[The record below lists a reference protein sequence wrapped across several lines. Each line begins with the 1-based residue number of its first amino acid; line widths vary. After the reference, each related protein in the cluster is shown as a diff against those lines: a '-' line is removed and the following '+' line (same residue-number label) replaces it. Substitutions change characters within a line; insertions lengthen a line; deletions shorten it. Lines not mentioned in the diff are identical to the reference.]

1 MNLIILI
8 RRQKWSRTTS
18 SLRMLRPYWSKRT
31 HEIVTEWTIRSQ
43 SNDQLFFLLFFFF
56 LTDQASLHDCI
67 RFRGKFLLQVNIL
80 VMFLSTAHRK
90 YKQQTRHSSL
100 RGSLFM
106 WSRVVL
112 ALSDWVWATLNW
124 TRLVHRATSTSETP
138 LNWEFTSITELVRKN
153 LLAA

>member
-56 LTDQASLHDCI
+56 WQTKHHCMTASDL
-67 RFRGKFLLQVNIL
+67 GVNFYRKSIFL
-80 VMFLSTAHRK
+80 VMLLSTRK
-90 YKQQTRHSSL
+90 YKQRTRHSCL